1 MAWCIL
7 GTKANTTTLQFLSLK
22 NKKVTGDESK
32 KAETEKQ
39 KSGVL
44 EIAQV
49 EKVAL
54 YNA

>member
-1 MAWCIL
+1 MY
-7 GTKANTTTLQFLSLK
+7 
-22 NKKVTGDESK
+22 ESK
-32 KAETEKQ
+32 KSETEKH

-44 EIAQV
+44 EVAQV